1 MYLPTI
7 TRRVYFLVYVVLLW
21 CFRSIEN
28 VTVNVVSANDYELNE
43 STVNVAF
50 SRHEKYD
57 AMVVGRF
64 VVLLYLFLR
73 DDRGNSQSM
82 GVSLS
87 VVHD

>member
-1 MYLPTI
+1 
-7 TRRVYFLVYVVLLW
+7 
-21 CFRSIEN
+21 
-28 VTVNVVSANDYELNE
+28 LNE
-43 STVNVAF
+43 STVNVVF

-73 DDRGNSQSM
+73 DDRGNSQCM